1 MGGASKSLSLIR
13 RSAAPA
19 LALIVVGTFA
29 GHAVAGPNG
38 ILAWGG
44 YHRAL
49 EQRKAELAQLEKEKG
64 ELKHRSD
71 LLDPRHAD
79 PDLADE
85 MTRKQLGLVRPDE
98 VIIPLEL
105 TSAASARPSVET
117 PFLGMPSRLLDADRL
132 NRRED
137 RMRRFAPLLLA
148 FVALRRRQARPRLRR
163 SSTRSLPRPSPIR
176 RGRRT
181 SGPSTHFASRPK
193 RSPSRA
199 CARAWSSANSIRA
212 AAISPA

>member
-1 MGGASKSLSLIR
+1 MRGGKRIFELIR
-13 RSAAPA
+13 RAAFPA

-49 EQRKAELAQLEKEKG
+49 LQRQAELAELEKEKA

-98 VIIPLEL
+98 VIIPL
-105 TSAASARPSVET
+105 
-117 PFLGMPSRLLDADRL
+117 
-132 NRRED
+132 N
-137 RMRRFAPLLLA
+137 
-148 FVALRRRQARPRLRR
+148 
-163 SSTRSLPRPSPIR
+163 
-176 RGRRT
+176 
-181 SGPSTHFASRPK
+181 
-193 RSPSRA
+193 
-199 CARAWSSANSIRA
+199 
-212 AAISPA
+212 